1 MPNPSNSGPNG
12 DGSKSLAPE
21 SKAGVI
27 TSGIVFFVLTATVDG
42 LTKLDTSNWSGWWVP
57 LITGGI
63 ASVVGAITA
72 WLKRNR

>member
-1 MPNPSNSGPNG
+1 MPNPQNSGPNG

-27 TSGIVFFVLTATVDG
+27 TSGVLFFGLTALVDG

-57 LITGGI
+57 LATG
-63 ASVVGAITA
+63 AVAATVGLVTSY
-72 WLKRNR
+72 LKRNR